1 MGFPNSRMIIINSQ
15 IFPSVGCL
23 GRKIRLEDHY
33 AASRRQLMDTEAKLR
48 EVQGQCYLGLVKNV
62 ENITYTI
69 LDILC
74 CLFAGYY
81 KSRNPGTLPKISNQY
96 SILTHQP
103 RIYIYIH

>member
-62 ENITYTI
+62 ENIS
-69 LDILC
+69 LVKLR
-74 CLFAGYY
+74 
-81 KSRNPGTLPKISNQY
+81 SRKHGIYRRNMMGTMGTQ
-96 SILTHQP
+96 
-103 RIYIYIH
+103 